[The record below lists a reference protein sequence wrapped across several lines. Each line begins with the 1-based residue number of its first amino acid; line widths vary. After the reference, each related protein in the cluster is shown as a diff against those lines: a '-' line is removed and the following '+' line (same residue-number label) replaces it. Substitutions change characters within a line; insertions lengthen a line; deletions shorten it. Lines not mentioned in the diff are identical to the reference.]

1 MAFSPAM
8 ALLAYRAR
16 GDLLWVIIFVVP
28 ALFGVLIAVVA
39 AQVVRRG
46 NPEPFVLASIE
57 DASDEVIG
65 HVGSY
70 LLPAVVDVGQS
81 TEQAVIAAI
90 ALALIIQIHI
100 ATGRVHVNPLL
111 YLFGYRTYRATS
123 STGVA
128 YYLIARTD
136 VSGWDGAQRLV
147 PLGASLLV
155 ERPRDNRGAQG

>member
-16 GDLLWVIIFVVP
+16 DDLLWTAIFAVP
-28 ALFGVLIAVVA
+28 ALLGVLVAVVA
-39 AQVVRRG
+39 AAVVRRG
-46 NPEPFVLASIE
+46 NPEPFVLESIE
-57 DASDEVIG
+57 DASDEIIG

-70 LLPAVVDVGQS
+70 LLPAVVDVSQS

-90 ALALIIQIHI
+90 GLILIVQIHM

-111 YLFGYRTYRATS
+111 YLLGYRTYRATS

-136 VSGWDGAQRLV
+136 VSGWDGSHRLV

-155 ERPRDNRGAQG
+155 ERPPDAGAQG